1 MLICENSS
9 SFLSLIHINLQYAL
23 MSENVQNETII
34 AISGVLSKIW
44 GMATLRILHLF
55 TLKEFKILKRAI
67 IMSL

>member
-1 MLICENSS
+1 
-9 SFLSLIHINLQYAL
+9 